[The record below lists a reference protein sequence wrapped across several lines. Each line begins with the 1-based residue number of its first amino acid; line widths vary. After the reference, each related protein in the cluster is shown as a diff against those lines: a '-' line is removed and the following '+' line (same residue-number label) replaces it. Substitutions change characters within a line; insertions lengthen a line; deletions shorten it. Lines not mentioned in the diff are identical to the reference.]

1 MQPLMKTYPITVAE
15 YLEAE
20 KTAEVKHEFVNGYV
34 YAMVGAS
41 RRHNLLTSTLS
52 RLLGNHLQGTAC
64 QVFASDM
71 KVRAGGKNNAMFF
84 YPDVMVACSHTSD
97 ETPKD
102 PYVEETPKLIV
113 EVLSPNTEQ
122 HDRLGKL
129 AAYTQIASLEEYL
142 LVDQQD
148 MLVDLYRRSGEQWQL
163 TQMKKGDQLV
173 LSSVGLE
180 LPVADIYR
188 DVIGVV

>member
-1 MQPLMKTYPITVAE
+1 MQPLMKTYPITAAD

-20 KTAEVKHEFVNGYV
+20 KTAGVKHEFVNGYV
-34 YAMVGAS
+34 YAMDGAS
-41 RRHNLLTSTLS
+41 RRHNLLTMTLV
-52 RLLGNHLQGTAC
+52 RLLGNHLQDTGC

-71 KVRAGGKNNAMFF
+71 KVRAGGKDDAMFF
-84 YPDVMVACSHTSD
+84 YPDVMVACRHISD

-102 PYVEETPKLIV
+102 PYVEESPRLII
-113 EVLSPNTEQ
+113 EVLSPSTEQ

-129 AAYTQIASLEEYL
+129 AAYTQIPSLEEYL

-163 TQMKKGDQLV
+163 TQLKNGDQLV
-173 LSSVGLE
+173 LDSVGLE
-180 LPVADIYR
+180 LPVVDIYR
-188 DVIGVV
+188 DVMGVV

>member
-1 MQPLMKTYPITVAE
+1 MKTYPITAAE
-15 YLEAE
+15 YLETE
-20 KTAEVKHEFVNGYV
+20 EIAEVKRDFVNGYV
-34 YAMVGAS
+34 YAMVDAS
-41 RRHNLLTSTLS
+41 RRHNLLTVFLATL
-52 RLLGNHLQGTAC
+52 LNTHLQGTAC